1 MLSAVILQKTD
12 SIIENL
18 PDGYTIYVSSMY
30 WVQLKFRAIWLDDI
44 TSFVPVLL
52 TFREKKTK
60 PKKKWQWNFVIKKKM
75 KNLRIIIIILNVV
88 INDIYFLW
96 ELYHYKF
103 VLL

>member
-52 TFREKKTK
+52 TFREKKTEQ
-60 PKKKWQWNFVIKKKM
+60 KKVTM
-75 KNLRIIIIILNVV
+75 
-88 INDIYFLW
+88 
-96 ELYHYKF
+96 ELCY
-103 VLL
+103 

>member
-60 PKKKWQWNFVIKKKM
+60 HKKSDNGTLLLKKKWKI
-75 KNLRIIIIILNVV
+75 
-88 INDIYFLW
+88 W
-96 ELYHYKF
+96 ESS
-103 VLL
+103 